1 MHNTLDHTIAMA
13 TRRIL
18 IPSLGPSSWRA
29 FLADPIVHWRRG
41 KSAWELSVAWEAASK
56 SSSGIPAEIVKALEK
71 CPTFRG
77 AELIIAVPEHRV
89 TLDDERRP
97 SQNDLWLIL
106 WTRHGYTS
114 VTVEAKAG
122 EEFDKPIDQWLR
134 EDSKG
139 KDARLRFLNNTL
151 CLAGTCPC
159 HIRYQLLHRTASAIL
174 EARRCHFPLA
184 LMMVQ
189 SFEES
194 RSSWAD
200 YAAFA
205 SHLGLTAERGVVV
218 GPRQVDTIDL
228 YLAWVDSPKAR
239 DDIAASVV

>member
-1 MHNTLDHTIAMA
+1 M
-13 TRRIL
+13 
-18 IPSLGPSSWRA
+18 
-29 FLADPIVHWRRG
+29 
-41 KSAWELSVAWEAASK
+41 
-56 SSSGIPAEIVKALEK
+56 PAEVVEALET
-71 CPTFRG
+71 CPTFRS
-77 AELIIAVPEHRV
+77 AELITAVPEHRV

-106 WTRHGYTS
+106 WTPQGYAS

-139 KDARLRFLNNTL
+139 KDARLRFLSNTL
-151 CLAGTCPC
+151 CLADPCPG
-159 HIRYQLLHRTASAIL
+159 HIRYQLVHRTASAIL
-174 EARRCHFPLA
+174 EAKRCHFALA
-184 LMMVQ
+184 LMLVQ

-200 YAAFA
+200 YEAFA
-205 SHLGLTAERGVVV
+205 SHLGLTAMRGATT
-218 GPRQVDTIDL
+218 GPRRVDGIDL

-239 DDIAASVV
+239 DDVAASVV